1 MRKQFDPFFILVWL
15 GLLGTIG
22 AFWGAAL
29 GLVLLIGRWL
39 TNG

>member
-1 MRKQFDPFFILVWL
+1 MRKQFDPFFILAWL

-22 AFWGAAL
+22 AFGGATL

-39 TNG
+39 ANG